1 MNPLNKTQTKIGFA
15 GLGLMGSALV
25 QRLAE
30 QGWSVRLWNRS
41 PVPTQ
46 SFAAKGL
53 AVEKTPA
60 DLAANSHIVL
70 SSLMNDEAVKAVY
83 LGPNGIFSKAKPGLI
98 VLEMST
104 ITPSVSEELH
114 AKAQSLG
121 IQMLDIPIS
130 GSTPAVKTAAITLL
144 AGGAQD
150 VFDACVPLYE
160 SIAKQWFLMG
170 PAGSGT
176 RMKLVVNLLLGV
188 GMEAIAESISLGE
201 GLGLHPE
208 TLLSV
213 LSKTAVIG
221 PAFVGKF
228 ERIQKGDYSPQFPLR
243 LMNKDLGLVL
253 KAAEEKNLS
262 LPATEAAYQI
272 TSEVT
277 KEKGDLD
284 LSVITPFVVK
294 NILDGNHEKK

>member
-1 MNPLNKTQTKIGFA
+1 MTPLDKTQTKVGFA
-15 GLGLMGSALV
+15 GLGLMGSAFV

-30 QGWSVRLWNRS
+30 QGWSVRVWNRS
-41 PVPTQ
+41 PGKTH
-46 SFAAKGL
+46 SFAAKGIP
-53 AVEKTPA
+53 VDKTPA
-60 DLAANSHIVL
+60 DLAANSDIVL
-70 SSLMNDEAVKAVY
+70 SSLMNDEAAKAVY
-83 LGPNGIFSKAKPGLI
+83 LGPNGIFSKPKPGLI

-104 ITPSVSEELH
+104 LTPSVSEELH
-114 AKAQSLG
+114 AKAKSLG
-121 IQMLDIPIS
+121 IQMLDIPVA
-130 GSTPAVKTAAITLL
+130 GSTPAVKAGAVTLL
-144 AGGAQD
+144 AGGSKEL
-150 VFDACVPLYE
+150 FDACVPIYE

-170 PAGSGT
+170 PAGSGA

-188 GMEAIAESISLGE
+188 GMEAIAESISLGKS
-201 GLGLHPE
+201 LGIDYV

-228 ERIQKGDYSPQFPLR
+228 EKIRTEDYSPQFPLR

-253 KAAEEKNLS
+253 KAAEGQNLS
-262 LPATEAAYQI
+262 LPAAEAAYQI

-284 LSVITPFVVK
+284 LSVITPYVSK
-294 NILDGNHEKK
+294 TKRGQD